1 MTAATPRANT
11 PQRRGDTCVAR
22 MTAAIPWTNT
32 PHRRGD
38 TCVARMTAA
47 IPRTNTPRRR
57 GDTCVARSVRRNIAI
72 CRHHRVHRRTPR
84 AVGATLVSPGRS
96 AAISQ
101 FAGTTAYTAQRNA
114 TDGSCR
120 SGTGRHKWRPTCIV
134 ARRRAATPPAPPRPP
149 RRSAAISWPN
159 IPQRRGDTCVA
170 RMTAAISQFAGTTA
184 YTAQRNAADGS
195 CRSGTGRHKWR
206 PYVHCRA
213 LSRRNA
219 AGTTGLPRR
228 SAAIPRPNI
237 PRRRGDTCVA
247 RMTASGCRKWPAPPR
262 TPPNAMPR
270 TGRAVPAPGVING
283 APTCIVARRRVATPP
298 APPARP
304 VGPPQY
310 RGRYACQGRAK
321 KNGRPCGHV
330 GGNA

>member
-22 MTAAIPWTNT
+22 MTAATSRTN
-32 PHRRGD
+32 
-38 TCVARMTAA
+38 
-47 IPRTNTPRRR
+47 IPR
-57 GDTCVARSVRRNIAI
+57 C
-72 CRHHRVHRRTPR
+72 
-84 AVGATLVSPGRS
+84 
-96 AAISQ
+96 
-101 FAGTTAYTAQRNA
+101 
-114 TDGSCR
+114 
-120 SGTGRHKWRPTCIV
+120 
-134 ARRRAATPPAPPRPP
+134 
-149 RRSAAISWPN
+149 
-159 IPQRRGDTCVA
+159 RGDTCVA

-206 PYVHCRA
+206 PYVHRRA
-213 LSRRNA
+213 SSRRNA
-219 AGTTGLPRR
+219 AGTTGSPRR
-228 SAAIPRPNI
+228 SAAISRPNI

-262 TPPNAMPR
+262 TPSNAMPRTGRAVSGTGRHKWRPYVHCRASSRRTTAGTTGPPRRSAAIPRTSTPRRRGDTCVARMTAAISQFAGTTAYTAQRNATDGSCRSGTGRHKWRPYVHRRASSAATPRTPPNAMPR
-270 TGRAVPAPGVING
+270 TGRAVSGTGRHKWRPYVH
-283 APTCIVARRRVATPP
+283 RRASSAATPP

>member
-1 MTAATPRANT
+1 MCRPVGP
-11 PQRRGDTCVAR
+11 PQYRG
-22 MTAAIPWTNT
+22 
-32 PHRRGD
+32 
-38 TCVARMTAA
+38 
-47 IPRTNTPRRR
+47 
-57 GDTCVARSVRRNIAI
+57 
-72 CRHHRVHRRTPR
+72 RTPR

-206 PYVHCRA
+206 PYVHRRA
-213 LSRRNA
+213 SSRRNA
-219 AGTTGLPRR
+219 AGTTGPPRR
-228 SAAIPRPNI
+228 SAAI
-237 PRRRGDTCVA
+237 
-247 RMTASGCRKWPAPPR
+247 S
-262 TPPNAMPR
+262 
-270 TGRAVPAPGVING
+270 
-283 APTCIVARRRVATPP
+283 
-298 APPARP
+298 RP
-304 VGPPQY
+304 VCMSG
-310 RGRYACQGRAK
+310 ACEK
-321 KNGRPCGHV
+321 KRTAVRSCRRECLTLHLVSTAP
-330 GGNA
+330 

>member
-1 MTAATPRANT
+1 MPRTST
-11 PQRRGDTCVAR
+11 PQRRGDTSVAR
-22 MTAAIPWTNT
+22 MTAAISQFAGTTAYTAQHNATDGSCRSGTGRHKWRPYVHRRASSRRNAAGTTGPPRRSAAISRPNI
-32 PHRRGD
+32 PQRRGD

-47 IPRTNTPRRR
+47 IPRTNTPQRR
-57 GDTCVARSVRRNIAI
+57 
-72 CRHHRVHRRTPR
+72 
-84 AVGATLVSPGRS
+84 ATLVSPGRS
-96 AAISQ
+96 AVISQ
-101 FAGTTAYTAQRNA
+101 FSGTTAYTAQRNA

-120 SGTGRHKWRPTCIV
+120 SGTGRHKWRLYV
-134 ARRRAATPPAPPRPP
+134 HRRAPAAAMPPAPPRPP
-149 RRSAAISWPN
+149 
-159 IPQRRGDTCVA
+159 
-170 RMTAAISQFAGTTA
+170 
-184 YTAQRNAADGS
+184 
-195 CRSGTGRHKWR
+195 
-206 PYVHCRA
+206 
-213 LSRRNA
+213 L
-219 AGTTGLPRR
+219 R
-228 SAAIPRPNI
+228 SAAIPRTSI